1 MEDFTK
7 ALCLHYKRKYH
18 LQEILTHS
26 WIGDDPNAV
35 NSNRHSLL
43 HCASKLGETKLV
55 TILVIHFKANL
66 DSQNIDGN
74 TALHLSVENG
84 HAAITDILVKNNC
97 DLEISNEIGLTPI
110 QIAALKCQGP
120 ILEILFKHHADHTV
134 MTSNQETILHL
145 GEFTELLFANSLCY
159 NFSAPNKSHFFSLLC
174 HIIKN
179 LGCER

>member
-35 NSNRHSLL
+35 NSDRNSLL

-55 TILVIHFKANL
+55 TVLVIHFKANL

-84 HAAITDILVKNNC
+84 HAAITDVLVKNNC
-97 DLEISNEIGLTPI
+97 DLEISNEIGLTAI

-145 GEFTELLFANSLCY
+145 GEFTELLLIC
-159 NFSAPNKSHFFSLLC
+159 
-174 HIIKN
+174 
-179 LGCER
+179 

>member
-1 MEDFTK
+1 MELEDFTE
-7 ALCLHYKRKYH
+7 ALCQHYKRKYH

-35 NSNRHSLL
+35 NSDGSSLL

-55 TILVIHFKANL
+55 TVLVIYFKANL
-66 DSQNIDGN
+66 NLQNRDGN

-84 HAAITDILVKNNC
+84 HVAITDLLVKNNYSQLSTKLSH
-97 DLEISNEIGLTPI
+97 LEISNEIGLTPI

-145 GEFTELLFANSLCY
+145 GEFTELLLIC
-159 NFSAPNKSHFFSLLC
+159 
-174 HIIKN
+174 
-179 LGCER
+179 